1 MIRFGIS
8 LALLSGICNGLFTAP
23 MRIIP
28 RWRWENIWLV
38 FIVTSCIAAP
48 VLAVQITA
56 PGFWNILSAA
66 PVRAVSCAVGF
77 GFAWGFGAI
86 LFGLSVARLGVS
98 VANTLVIGLSSALG
112 SLVPLALKGRFGLG
126 PQQVLLYGGVLAFV
140 LGVWICGKAA
150 RLRDAGAPLETASA
164 STAGYF
170 FAVGAGVMSAIFNM
184 GYTLALPIAAAG
196 TQLGYSSFA
205 STNCIWLLMLG
216 AGALP
221 NIAYCIALARKHHSG
236 ELFFVS
242 AKGAISA
249 RRHSGKQL
257 EGFGPRVAPVLREFL
272 QRGLWPPWA
281 LSVAMGVLWGGS
293 IFLYGAA
300 TPMLGDLGPSIG
312 WPLSLAMGL
321 ITSNLMG
328 FLLRE
333 WRAAP
338 RRAVHVMAL
347 GLSILLVA
355 IVLCAFSSKAGET

>member
-1 MIRFGIS
+1 V
-8 LALLSGICNGLFTAP
+8 ALLSGICNGLFTAP
-23 MRIIP
+23 MRVIP

-48 VLAVQITA
+48 VLAVQTTA
-56 PGFWNILSAA
+56 PGFLNILSAA

-112 SLVPLALKGRFGLG
+112 SLVPLAMEGRFGYG

-150 RLRDAGAPLETASA
+150 RLRDAKAPLETKSA

-170 FAVGAGVMSAIFNM
+170 FAVGAGIMSAVFNM
-184 GYTLALPIAAAG
+184 GYTLALPIASAG

-205 STNCIWLLMLG
+205 SAKCI
-216 AGALP
+216 
-221 NIAYCIALARKHHSG
+221 
-236 ELFFVS
+236 
-242 AKGAISA
+242 
-249 RRHSGKQL
+249 
-257 EGFGPRVAPVLREFL
+257 
-272 QRGLWPPWA
+272 
-281 LSVAMGVLWGGS
+281 
-293 IFLYGAA
+293 GAA
-300 TPMLGDLGPSIG
+300 TPMLGEREPSIG
-312 WPLSLAMGL
+312 WPLSLSMDL
-321 ITSNLMG
+321 VTSNLIG

-333 WRAAP
+333 WRAAS

-355 IVLCAFSSKAGET
+355 IVLCAFPSKAGET

>member
-23 MRIIP
+23 MRVIP

-48 VLAVQITA
+48 VLAVQTTA
-56 PGFWNILSAA
+56 PGFLNILSAA
-66 PVRAVSCAVGF
+66 PERAVSCAVGF

-98 VANTLVIGLSSALG
+98 VANTIVIGLSSALG
-112 SLVPLALKGRFGLG
+112 SLVPLALEGRFGFG
-126 PQQVLLYGGVLAFV
+126 PQQRLLYGGVLAFI
-140 LGVWICGKAA
+140 LGVWICGQGA
-150 RLRDAGAPLETASA
+150 RLRDLGAPLETAKT

-216 AGALP
+216 
-221 NIAYCIALARKHHSG
+221 
-236 ELFFVS
+236 F
-242 AKGAISA
+242 GAIPNLVYCGLLMRRNGTAPLLFDHGSA
-249 RRHSGKQL
+249 SSWMRS
-257 EGFGPRVAPVLREFL
+257 VLM
-272 QRGLWPPWA
+272 GL
-281 LSVAMGVLWGGS
+281 LWGGS

-300 TPMLGDLGPSIG
+300 TPKLGDLGPSVG
-312 WPLSLAMGL
+312 WPLSLAV
-321 ITSNLMG
+321 
-328 FLLRE
+328 
-333 WRAAP
+333 A
-338 RRAVHVMAL
+338 
-347 GLSILLVA
+347 LLVANVMGVLLGEWKQAGPARGRMHLGIWILMAA
-355 IVLCAFSSKAGET
+355 IVLCAVATRQ

>member
-23 MRIIP
+23 MRVIP

-48 VLAVQITA
+48 VLAVQTTA
-56 PGFWNILSAA
+56 PGFLKILSAA
-66 PVRAVSCAVGF
+66 PERAVSCAVGF

-98 VANTLVIGLSSALG
+98 VANTIVIGLSSALG
-112 SLVPLALKGRFGLG
+112 SLVPLALEGRFGFG
-126 PQQVLLYGGVLAFV
+126 PQQVLLYGGVLAFI
-140 LGVWICGKAA
+140 LGVWICGKGA
-150 RLRDAGAPLETASA
+150 RLRDLGVPLETAKT
-164 STAGYF
+164 STAGYC
-170 FAVGAGVMSAIFNM
+170 FAVGAGVISAIFNM

-221 NIAYCIALARKHHSG
+221 NIIYCVALARKHHSG
-236 ELFFVS
+236 ELFFV
-242 AKGAISA
+242 
-249 RRHSGKQL
+249 
-257 EGFGPRVAPVLREFL
+257 
-272 QRGLWPPWA
+272 RGLWPPWV

-312 WPLSLAMGL
+312 WPLSLATGL

-333 WRAAP
+333 WKAAP
-338 RRAVHVMAL
+338 RRAVHLMAL
-347 GLSILLVA
+347 GLSILLAA
-355 IVLCAFSSKAGET
+355 IVLCAFSSKAGEP